1 MLTAEKIKKPQS
13 ELAYK
18 KVLELYQANPDNAE
32 VKQFVFRVGRWHFG
46 NQRFWVK
53 PNAHD
58 EQPIQ
63 TDILVRSR

>member
-18 KVLELYQANPDNAE
+18 KVLELYQANPE
-32 VKQFVFRVGRWHFG
+32 IVEIKKFVLRVGRWHFG
-46 NQRFWVK
+46 KQRFWGK

-58 EQPIQ
+58 EQTIQ